1 MKLYIANCNL
11 KNINYNLIKKYLYNE
26 EFIFYIYS
34 NEGIYNIKN
43 NKLIKLK
50 IIDKNIH
57 THSINNI
64 ECIIDNS
71 IIIDNNEHYQLPIDN
86 VQIKIKRLYYQLRT
100 KSLVK
105 LILDI
110 DNNNNIIDFYF
121 DIDSIN
127 NNINEDILS
136 FLFYLIFIKNI

>member
-1 MKLYIANCNL
+1 MKLYITNCNL

-50 IIDKNIH
+50 IIDKNIYSH
-57 THSINNI
+57 NINNI
-64 ECIIDNS
+64 ECKIDNS
-71 IIIDNNEHYQLPIDN
+71 IIIDNDEYYQLPMDN
-86 VQIKIKRLYYQLRT
+86 TQIKIKRLYYELRP

-105 LILDI
+105 LIFDI

-121 DIDSIN
+121 EIDSIN
-127 NNINEDILS
+127 NNINDDILS
-136 FLFYLIFIKNI
+136 FLFYLTFIKDI